1 MHCHDVM
8 TGMLELASTCLL
20 LLLLLLLLSAVTC
33 RPVGGPALRSL
44 IDAHFDDNVVLKNP
58 LFSVKGKEQ
67 L

>member
-1 MHCHDVM
+1 M
-8 TGMLELASTCLL
+8 
-20 LLLLLLLLSAVTC
+20 C